1 MTNVNDYPLKRGGEY
16 KAYIGDGG
24 KMEEVRNELFEV
36 SDIIILAKDS
46 IQVILSNKNRK
57 NSTIALNNPEIT
69 ENSIIS
75 KYCTFISN
83 N

>member
-1 MTNVNDYPLKRGGEY
+1 MFNINEYELEKGGEY
-16 KAYIGDGG
+16 KAYINDGD
-24 KMEEVRNELFEV
+24 KMEEVRDELYEV
-36 SDIIILAKDS
+36 SDIIFTPTNVE
-46 IQVILSNKNRK
+46 VILSNKNRK
-57 NSTIALNNPEIT
+57 NSSISLNNPKIT